1 VVLRRAVV
9 NSPLYI
15 IPDMALFME
24 NQSFVW
30 TVQAQRIAPY
40 NDEATTSPAA
50 ESTFRVY
57 IPARLSAPSD
67 LFPANNSVIGK
78 TELASM
84 QGLRFSWDEVPEA
97 ASYIWTLGKSNGAV
111 LRRTSVRATSYYM
124 SDTSLLVD
132 NQDFVW
138 TVQAQRAPPY
148 NDEDSTSPAAESA
161 FRVYIPPRL
170 SAPTDLF
177 PANGSVIG
185 KTELESMQG
194 VRFSWSAAP
203 GATAYNWILGKAN
216 GAVLRRATIT
226 TTSYFVADVALFT
239 ANQDFV
245 WTVQAQQE
253 DIETISPVAESAF
266 RVYVPNRLD
275 MPLNLSPVNNSVI
288 SKTELASLQ
297 GVNFSW
303 DPVPEA
309 ASYIWTLKTA
319 NGELLRRAT
328 IINTSFMV
336 LDTALFI
343 ANHDLIWTVQ
353 ARRDIPYTDE
363 TLSPA
368 AENLLHISLPRI
380 EAPIPLEPV
389 KL

>member
-1 VVLRRAVV
+1 M
-9 NSPLYI
+9 
-15 IPDMALFME
+15 PDVSLF
-24 NQSFVW
+24 
-30 TVQAQRIAPY
+30 
-40 NDEATTSPAA
+40 
-50 ESTFRVY
+50 
-57 IPARLSAPSD
+57 
-67 LFPANNSVIGK
+67 
-78 TELASM
+78 
-84 QGLRFSWDEVPEA
+84 
-97 ASYIWTLGKSNGAV
+97 
-111 LRRTSVRATSYYM
+111 
-124 SDTSLLVD
+124 VD

-148 NDEDSTSPAAESA
+148 NDEDTTSPAAESA
-161 FRVYIPPRL
+161 FRVYIPARL
-170 SAPTDLF
+170 PGPTDLS

-185 KTELESMQG
+185 KTELASLQG
-194 VRFSWSAAP
+194 VRFSWSAVP
-203 GATAYNWILGKAN
+203 GASSYTWILGKAN
-216 GAVLRRATIT
+216 GAVLRRATVT
-226 TTSYFVADVALFT
+226 TTSYLVPDVSLFT

-245 WTVQAQQE
+245 WTVQAQRAEDQE
-253 DIETISPVAESAF
+253 TSSPVVESAF

-275 MPLNLSPVNNSVI
+275 MPLNLSPANNSVI

-309 ASYIWTLKTA
+309 ASYIWTLKTVT
-319 NGELLRRAT
+319 GEFLRRAT

-343 ANHDLIWTVQ
+343 ANQDLIWTVQ

-368 AENLLHISLPRI
+368 AENILHISLPRI
-380 EAPIPLEPV
+380 EAPVPLEPV